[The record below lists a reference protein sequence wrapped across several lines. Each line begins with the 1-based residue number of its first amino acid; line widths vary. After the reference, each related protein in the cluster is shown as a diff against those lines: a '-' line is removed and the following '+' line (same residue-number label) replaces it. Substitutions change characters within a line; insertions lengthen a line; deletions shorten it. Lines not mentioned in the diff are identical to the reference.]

1 MNPYLWALLA
11 AFTWGFAPIVEKIG
25 LAKVPAMTGLFY
37 RSVGVM
43 IGLLI
48 LGIWQMEG
56 VKATIG
62 HGLGTWG
69 YLVAGGFLASIIGQ
83 IFFYNALK
91 FGEASQVV
99 PIGAS
104 YPLLSFL
111 LGVLFLGEKL
121 TLAKAAGMLLVIAG
135 VFLLK

>member
-1 MNPYLWALLA
+1 MKPYLWALLA
-11 AFTWGFAPIVEKIG
+11 AFTWGFAPILEKLG
-25 LAKVPAMTGLFY
+25 LSKIPAMTGLFY
-37 RSVGVM
+37 RSFGVM
-43 IGLLI
+43 LGMMI
-48 LGIWQMEG
+48 LGVWQMEG
-56 VKATIG
+56 VKATLG
-62 HGLGTWG
+62 QGLGTWG

-91 FGEASQVV
+91 HGEASQVV

-121 TLAKAAGMLLVIAG
+121 TLAKASGMVFVIVG